1 MRTTLATIPDYHLY
15 EKCKRRLEL
24 AGYFKRVETAHE
36 FFQGN
41 QWGDAPPDNMPRPV
55 INIVE
60 PIVSYKVAQ
69 ISQNGMYPYVEVD
82 DAEVMDAFSARIDK
96 IWEKQDLDNVMYEV
110 LQSAAI
116 SGIAAAYCY
125 FDETEKDV
133 VCEVKDARDIIFACE
148 TETDIEKQDFIM
160 LPYKTSVELLKLEAE
175 DLGLKP
181 QHIEM
186 IRKDQDDFDDITER
200 CDCVLKFWKEDKK
213 VHFSKFTKH
222 VVLIEDENTGLESYP
237 ISIMPWGEN
246 YCHIRGLGEI
256 CKILQNQIEIN
267 KNYARRGVSIMDGAY
282 PRIAYLTDMVENP
295 EAIAEVGSAIGVS
308 GTSVADVAKAITYLS
323 PVRISTDAETYTS
336 ELIELTRALAGA
348 SDNSIGLVN
357 PEAAS
362 GTAILAVQSAQA
374 LPLARQV
381 AMMKKFVE
389 KLGRIWL
396 DLYFTYLPSGFTA
409 ENGKKISK
417 SQIKDAI
424 THLKVEISSKNPFTT
439 SAVETLLLKY
449 LEMGHISFE
458 EYCNLLPNGGVAGSV
473 LKNYSPKQDNA
484 SAQSENLEKML
495 AQGSFGGVAGG
506 KASEK
511 TNGTNSSALQ
521 NAGNVAGSTGE
532 AGSSENYN
540 KLFELTSK
548 AAAQRWSG
556 GEIATNDGTGNK
568 IKTNT
573 DTNSKKSKK

>member
-69 ISQNGMYPYVEVD
+69 ISQNGMYPYVEAE
-82 DAEVMDAFSARIDK
+82 DADVMDAFSDRIAK

-116 SGIAAAYCY
+116 SGISATYCY
-125 FDETEKDV
+125 FDEVAKDV

-148 TETDIEKQDFIM
+148 RETDIEKQEFIM
-160 LPYKTSVELLKLEAE
+160 LPYKTSVAMLKLEAE
-175 DLGLKP
+175 ELGLKP
-181 QHIEM
+181 QQIEM

-200 CDCVLKFWKEDKK
+200 CDCILKLWKEDGK
-213 VHFSKFTKH
+213 VHFSKFTRH
-222 VVLIEDENTGLESYP
+222 VVLVEDENTALTSYP

-381 AMMKKFVE
+381 AMMRKFVE

-396 DLYFTYLPSGFTA
+396 DLYLTYLPSGFTA

-424 THLKVEISSKNPFTT
+424 GHLKVEISSKNPFTT

-449 LEMGHISFE
+449 LEMGHITFE
-458 EYCNLLPNGGVAGSV
+458 EYCNLLPDGGVAGSV
-473 LKNYSPKQDNA
+473 LKNYSPKQEGA
-484 SAQSENLEKML
+484 SSQGENLQNML
-495 AQGSFGGVAGG
+495 SQGSFGGVAGG
-506 KASEK
+506 KSVGGNGESANAISQNMASE
-511 TNGTNSSALQ
+511 GGNSS
-521 NAGNVAGSTGE
+521 E
-532 AGSSENYN
+532 SSQSGNYN
-540 KLFELTSK
+540 QLFELASK

-556 GEIATNDGTGNK
+556 NEIVANDGTGNK
-568 IKTNT
+568 ITN
-573 DTNSKKSKK
+573 NSSKKSKK